1 VEELAETGML
11 VEKRTMVL
19 RQPFQ
24 TGAGTS
30 LLDAPVAY
38 EEYGNPE
45 GPAILLCHG
54 GLSSPHAAGRYH
66 ASDPAPG
73 WWDGLVGP
81 GRPFDTERFRILS
94 SNALGGMYGSCS
106 PLSTDPRTGN
116 RYGPTFPALTL
127 VDQVRFQAAFLDALG
142 IDRLWC
148 MAGPSMGSLHTLT
161 FAALY
166 PQRLER
172 AVAVA
177 TAARMTAS
185 GMAIHHVMTDAF
197 RSDPGFQAGWYPPGV
212 PLVAARLIWQL
223 IKLYYTSER
232 LFQVTCADPVP
243 QGPGAQAVRAANT
256 RTFLLEG
263 LEAGIA
269 PYDPNC
275 FMATL
280 AAVNTHDLGEGF
292 PTLEAGIRRIQC
304 PLLLVNL
311 DSDQEFP
318 PHAAGEIAELLN
330 AVRPGQA
337 TLRVLGSPWGHLG
350 CVRETEA
357 LAACLREWLDGRT

>member
-1 VEELAETGML
+1 ML
-11 VEKRTMVL
+11 VEKRTLLLPRPYM
-19 RQPFQ
+19 
-24 TGAGTS
+24 TGAGAC
-30 LLDAPVAY
+30 LPEPQVAY
-38 EEYGNPE
+38 EEYGHPD
-45 GPAILLCHG
+45 GPVILLCHG

-66 ASDPAPG
+66 ETDPVPG

-81 GRPFDTERFRILS
+81 GRPFDTNRFRILS

-106 PLSTDPRTGN
+106 PLSIDPRTGQ

-197 RSDPGFQAGWYPPGV
+197 RLDPGFQDGWYPPGV
-212 PLVAARLIWQL
+212 PLPSARLVWQL

-232 LFQVTCADPVP
+232 LFQVSCADGVP
-243 QGPGAQAVRAANT
+243 QGPGAQDLRAANT
-256 RTFLLEG
+256 RAFLLDG

-275 FMATL
+275 FIATL
-280 AAVNTHDLGEGF
+280 AAVNTHDLGEGC
-292 PTLEAGIRRIQC
+292 PTFEEGVRRIQC

-311 DSDQEFP
+311 DRDQEFP
-318 PHAAGEIAELLN
+318 PYAAEEIAETLN

-337 TLRVLGSPWGHLG
+337 HVRVLRSLWGHLG

-357 LAACLREWLDGRT
+357 LAACLLEWLASGT

>member
-1 VEELAETGML
+1 ML
-11 VEKRTMVL
+11 VEKRTLLL
-19 RQPFQ
+19 RQTFR
-24 TGAGTS
+24 TGAGAS
-30 LLDAPVAY
+30 LPEAQVAY
-38 EEYGNPE
+38 EEYGNPR
-45 GPAILLCHG
+45 GPVILLCHG
-54 GLSSPHAAGRYH
+54 GLSSPHAAGRYRE
-66 ASDPAPG
+66 SDPAPG

-81 GRPFDTERFRILS
+81 GRPFDTERFRVLS

-106 PLSTDPRTGN
+106 PLSMDPRTG
-116 RYGPTFPALTL
+116 RQYGPTFPELSL

-161 FAALY
+161 FAVLY

-185 GMAIHHVMTDAF
+185 GMAAHHVMSDVF
-197 RSDPGFQAGWYPPGV
+197 RSDPGFQDGWYPPGV
-212 PLVAARLIWQL
+212 PLASARLIWQL

-232 LFQVTCADPVP
+232 LFKVVCAEDVP
-243 QGPGAQAVRAANT
+243 QGPGTQATRAANA
-256 RTFLLEG
+256 RAFLLEG
-263 LEAGIA
+263 LEVGVAA
-269 PYDPNC
+269 YDPNC
-275 FMATL
+275 FITTL
-280 AAVNTHDLGEGF
+280 AAVNTHDLGEDS

-304 PLLLVNL
+304 PILLVNL

-318 PHAAGEIAELLN
+318 PYAAEEIAGALN

-337 TLRVLGSPWGHLG
+337 TLRVLSSMWGHLG
-350 CVRETEA
+350 CVRETGP
-357 LAACLREWLDGRT
+357 LAACLQEWLDTLP